1 MSGGFALVPLDCP
14 ACGAPLAAEAD
25 DVVFYCTACA
35 SGFRHEPEAPRALAP
50 VEVAFVLAPTTPAAG
65 WLPFWLLPAR
75 LEIVR
80 RDAAGGL
87 LAGLL
92 GLLGGGGDG
101 GREGEGEAPAE
112 PAFLIP
118 AFELPIARLVDVAV
132 RYTVERPRLG
142 ERLGERLTGG
152 VHSPEDAAKLA
163 HYALIT
169 VEAEKRDLLR
179 DLDYRLE
186 LGTPRLLGVPW
197 VAAEGG
203 RRDALFGI
211 PL

>member
-25 DVVFYCTACA
+25 DVVFYCTACG
-35 SGFRHEPEAPRALAP
+35 SGFRHEPRAPRALAP
-50 VEVAFVLAPTTPAAG
+50 VEVGFVLAPTAPAAG

-80 RDAAGGL
+80 RDASGAL
-87 LAGLL
+87 LSGLL
-92 GLLGGGGDG
+92 GLLAG
-101 GREGEGEAPAE
+101 GEGEAHAD

-118 AFELPIARLVDVAV
+118 AFDLPIDRLVDVAV
-132 RYTVERPRLG
+132 RYTTERPNLG

-152 VHSPEDAAKLA
+152 VHGPEDAAKLA

-169 VEAEKRDLLR
+169 VEAEKRDMLR
-179 DLDYRLE
+179 DLEYRLE

-197 VAAEGG
+197 VATSGG

>member
-1 MSGGFALVPLDCP
+1 MSAGFTLVPLDCP

-25 DVVFYCTACA
+25 DVVFYCTACR

-50 VEVAFVLAPTTPAAG
+50 VEVGFVLAPTTPAAG

-75 LEIVR
+75 LEILR
-80 RDAAGGL
+80 RDASGGL

-92 GLLGGGGDG
+92 GLLAGGTQGDD
-101 GREGEGEAPAE
+101 APAE
-112 PAFLIP
+112 PAFLVP
-118 AFELPIARLVDVAV
+118 AFDLPVERLVDVIV
-132 RYTVERPRLG
+132 RYTTAFPRLG

-152 VHSPEDAAKLA
+152 VHGPEDAAKLA

-169 VEAEKRDLLR
+169 VEAEKNDTLR
-179 DLDYRLE
+179 DLDYRLD
-186 LGTPRLLGVPW
+186 LGAPRLLGVPW
-197 VAAEGG
+197 VTGRGGG
-203 RRDALFGI
+203 RQDALFGI